1 MHKIYLSEKP
11 NNSNDGN
18 WDSLKKITM
27 KRGEE
32 NQPKTVEI
40 DITNDFFFDF
50 ISIKGV
56 SYINCKNKGDYKVCG
71 CDSKFC
77 KMNKKI
83 AKISS
88 FEFNSNEKTL
98 ILNLEA
104 GFDYEKTYSFRMDL
118 DYFFKS
124 ELTLQ
129 FEIIKSEMK
138 ENV

>member
-1 MHKIYLSEKP
+1 
-11 NNSNDGN
+11 
-18 WDSLKKITM
+18 M

-32 NQPKTVEI
+32 DQPKTVVI
-40 DITNDFFFDF
+40 DITNDFFSDF

-118 DYFFKS
+118 DAFFKS
-124 ELTLQ
+124 ELTLK
-129 FEIIKSEMK
+129 FEIL
-138 ENV
+138 

>member
-18 WDSLKKITM
+18 WNSVKKIKM
-27 KRGEE
+27 KRGEK
-32 NQPKTVEI
+32 NQPKTVVI
-40 DITNDFFFDF
+40 DITNEYFFDF

-56 SYINCKNKGDYKVCG
+56 SYLNCENKVCG

-88 FEFNSNEKTL
+88 FEFNSNKKTL

-129 FEIIKSEMK
+129 FEIINE
-138 ENV
+138 